1 MEDEKVIQKYYP
13 NSFKETDLLDYLKSY
28 GLNEVVITGMMTHT
42 CVDSTTRTAKDI
54 GFDCTI
60 IGTTCASRDLENAEK
75 IVKAEYVH
83 DAFLSTLTFFYAKVQ
98 NAEEYL
104 SV

>member
-42 CVDSTTRTAKDI
+42 CVDSTTHFMDQCIKQYNHNFGSNSMPYI
-54 GFDCTI
+54 TI
-60 IGTTCASRDLENAEK
+60 TRILILRFRSIKTTINIKVSRYKL
-75 IVKAEYVH
+75 
-83 DAFLSTLTFFYAKVQ
+83 
-98 NAEEYL
+98 
-104 SV
+104 